1 MYKYLIVAVTL
12 LVSLGSFAQEGTTS
26 PYSFYGL
33 GELKFKG
40 TVENRSMGGI
50 SMLSDS
56 IHLNLQNPA
65 GLSRLK
71 LVTYAIG
78 GSYKS
83 NKLATDFQT
92 ESLSTGTLDYLA
104 IGIPMGKFAG
114 SFGLLPYT
122 SVGYKLKSSENEEN
136 RQYTGSGGVNKVFM
150 ALAYSVTPELSLGVD
165 VSYNFGKVEN
175 TVFIENGLDLSTGR
189 IDNSAISGFNFNFGA
204 QYKTMVSTN
213 LELSSAISFTPKTDL
228 TTENTRELFTIL
240 VNPDTGG
247 QVIIDKRDLPVANA
261 AITLPSKL
269 TLGMGIGKPKNWF
282 MGGEYTNLKTS
293 KFSNPTTSNIT
304 NVSFKDASSIK
315 FGGYF
320 IPQYNSFSNYWKR
333 VVYKAGIR
341 FEETGLQING
351 EDINEFGI
359 SFGVSLPVGKVFS
372 NVNLGLEVGRR
383 GTKNQ
388 GLVQENFFNTFI
400 SLSLNDKWFQKKYYD

>member
-12 LVSLGSFAQEGTTS
+12 FVSLGSFAQEGTTS

-83 NKLATDFQT
+83 NKLATDSQT

-165 VSYNFGKVEN
+165 ASYNFGKVEN

-282 MGGEYTNLKTS
+282 IGGEYTNLKTS

>member
-1 MYKYLIVAVTL
+1 MYKNIIVAVTL
-12 LVSLGSFAQEGTTS
+12 FVSVGIFAQEGTTS

-40 TVENRSMGGI
+40 TVENRAMGGI

-65 GLSRLK
+65 GLSKLK

-83 NKLATDFQT
+83 SELATDSQT
-92 ESLSTGTLDYLA
+92 ENLSTATLDYLA

-150 ALAYSVTPELSLGVD
+150 ALAYNVTPELSIGVD
-165 VSYNFGKVEN
+165 ASYNFGKVEN
-175 TVFIENGLDLSTGR
+175 TVFIENELDLSTGR
-189 IDNSAISGFNFNFGA
+189 IDNSAISGFNFNFGV
-204 QYKTMVSTN
+204 QYKKMVTTN
-213 LELSSAISFTPKTDL
+213 LELSSAISFTPKSDL

-282 MGGEYTNLKTS
+282 IGGEYTNLKTS
-293 KFSNPTTSNIT
+293 KFSNPTTSNIA

-315 FGGYF
+315 LGGYF
-320 IPQYNSFSNYWKR
+320 IPQYNSFENYWKR

-372 NVNLGLEVGRR
+372 NVNIGLEVGRR

>member
-12 LVSLGSFAQEGTTS
+12 FVSLGSFAQEGTTS

-83 NKLATDFQT
+83 NKLATDSQT
-92 ESLSTGTLDYLA
+92 ESLSTGTLDYLV

-165 VSYNFGKVEN
+165 ASYNFGKVEN

-282 MGGEYTNLKTS
+282 IGGEYTNLKTS